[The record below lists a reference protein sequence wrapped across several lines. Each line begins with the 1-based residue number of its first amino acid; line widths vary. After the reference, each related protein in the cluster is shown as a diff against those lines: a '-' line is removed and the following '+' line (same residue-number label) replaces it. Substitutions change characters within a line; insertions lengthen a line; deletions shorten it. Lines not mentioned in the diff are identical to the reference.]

1 MGKRVKKKMSKKKL
15 VLISIMSLILIILII
30 GGVYAIRLSGKVER
44 VNINRDDIKS
54 TGQEPIKEESDV
66 INIVLLGT
74 DKSNSYDTAAD
85 SIIIATVNH
94 VKGEIKLSSIMRDM
108 TLETPGYGEQNINDT
123 MILGGPELLLKTLN
137 TNFNLQIDKFVQ
149 VNIASLPLI
158 IDKLGGVEM
167 EITEEEISIINS
179 YISSVDNM
187 NGTSTSHITSPG
199 IMNLNGTQATAYSR
213 IRYTSGRDFKR
224 SERQREV
231 LIALSDKFK
240 DITIN
245 QVTGIVEELLPLLK
259 TNLTNIEIISIS
271 SKALG
276 VSDKT
281 VQQGRF
287 PEDEDLTAG
296 FEDGYY
302 RMRINK
308 EATTDKMHKFIY
320 SLES

>member
-199 IMNLNGTQATAYSR
+199 IINLNGTQATAYSR

-231 LIALSDKFK
+231 LIALSYKFR

-245 QVTGIVEELLPLLK
+245 QVTGIVEELLPLVK

>member
-123 MILGGPELLLKTLN
+123 MIIGGPELLLKTLN

-231 LIALSDKFK
+231 LIALSYKFR

>member
-187 NGTSTSHITSPG
+187 NGTNTSYITSPG
-199 IMNLNGTQATAYSR
+199 IINLNGTQATAYSR

-231 LIALSDKFK
+231 LIALSYKFR

-245 QVTGIVEELLPLLK
+245 QVTGIVEELLPLVK